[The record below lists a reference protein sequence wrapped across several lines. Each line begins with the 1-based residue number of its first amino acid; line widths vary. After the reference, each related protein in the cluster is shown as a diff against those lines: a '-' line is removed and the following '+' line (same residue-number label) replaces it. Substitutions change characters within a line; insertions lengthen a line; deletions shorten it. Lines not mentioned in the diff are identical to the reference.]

1 MACGLNDDGQR
12 GLITLVLGLGYT
24 LVAAGGGHA
33 ALHQSEGFAMVSW
46 LSNNGHCDLLALVGD
61 MTYTQL
67 LLVVATQVCS
77 GAMALPLPAG

>member
-1 MACGLNDDGQR
+1 MACRLNDDGQR

-24 LVAAGGGHA
+24 SVAAGGGHA
-33 ALHQSEGFAMVSW
+33 ALLQSEGFAMVSW
-46 LSNNGHCDLLALVGD
+46 LSNN

-67 LLVVATQVCS
+67 LLVVATQGCS